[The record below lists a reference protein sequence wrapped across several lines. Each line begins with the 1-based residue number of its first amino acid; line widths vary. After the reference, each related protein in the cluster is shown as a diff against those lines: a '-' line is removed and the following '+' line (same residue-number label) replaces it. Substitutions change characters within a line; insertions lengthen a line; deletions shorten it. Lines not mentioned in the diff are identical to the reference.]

1 MRVTAH
7 IIMMF
12 FHLEMET
19 SWLLRDQFEG
29 EMREIT
35 YIVHV
40 IYDIVYQD
48 TLAIKIQYT
57 QSICILIRYS
67 VY

>member
-1 MRVTAH
+1 
-7 IIMMF
+7 MMF
-12 FHLEMET
+12 FRLEMET
-19 SWLLRDQFEG
+19 LWLLRDQFEG

-35 YIVHV
+35 DIVHV

-48 TLAIKIQYT
+48 TLAIKIQYI